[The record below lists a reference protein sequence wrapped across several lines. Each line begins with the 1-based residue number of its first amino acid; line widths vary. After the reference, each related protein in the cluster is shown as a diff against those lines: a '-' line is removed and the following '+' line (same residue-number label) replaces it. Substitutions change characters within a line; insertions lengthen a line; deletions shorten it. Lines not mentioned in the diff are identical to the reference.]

1 MEKFGGMKHF
11 TPFWKR
17 FFGFYLAIYALMI
30 LCTALFLFEVKEW
43 DASTVWVLL
52 TALPVYSLGYIAP
65 GMAISALVG
74 VIMRKSKYR
83 AVAASAVSGAFSALA
98 EMLVLADFGLFR
110 GFGFHFNM
118 FVWNLITTPG
128 GFASMGLRNDTIL
141 PLVLAILLILG
152 FNAFAVW
159 GIFFSRGGKIGE
171 AFYKPLA
178 GWKKFALAAL
188 LVVCGIANPFIFAW
202 NHYIKNSAPLLAA
215 ERIPLYQRATM
226 KDFFRDT
233 LKIKEPKRTELLMRI
248 RKSRSIRYPVA
259 PIRRRADRKRF
270 NVVWLTCESWRADM
284 LDREIMPRACRFADR
299 YAISF
304 KDNHSGGNG
313 TRQGMFSM
321 FYGLYGSYWHS
332 FLSGRAG
339 AQIIDWMIEDKYDFG
354 CFTSAKFSY
363 PEFDQTIFA
372 KLPAKV
378 LHSFDRDVTYKR
390 DIRNTKQLIDFIGSD
405 HGGKPFMAFMFFES
419 PHYPYEFPPE
429 NAKFK
434 EFAAKVNYLDQL
446 GAEHAEKI
454 KNRYRNSCVTL
465 DGFLGQVFA
474 MLEEKKLLDNTIVV
488 VVGDHGEEFF
498 EHGRLGHN
506 SDFTREQIRTPL
518 LLHIPGVKPG
528 VYTGMSSH
536 VDIVAMLAPY
546 FGIENDPADFCLGK
560 DLIGPKSPVR
570 NYAVIAGWD
579 TIFFVGKKYKMLLP
593 VNSFDAVT
601 MKLYDA
607 QDNPLPD
614 PQVFFREY
622 RNELVEVQ
630 KDMRR
635 FY

>member
-1 MEKFGGMKHF
+1 MNGKFD
-11 TPFWKR
+11 FWKR
-17 FFGFYLAIYALMI
+17 FSAYYLLMYLLMM
-30 LCTALFLFEVKEW
+30 LCTALFFFEVREW
-43 DASTVWVLL
+43 SAATALLLL
-52 TALPVYSLGYIAP
+52 TALPVYSLGYVAP
-65 GMAISALVG
+65 GMLISLLLA
-74 VIMRKSKYR
+74 VILRKKKCR
-83 AVAASAVSGAFSALA
+83 AAVAAVSAGACSALA
-98 EMLVLADFGLFR
+98 QMIVLADFGLFR

-118 FVWNLITTPG
+118 FVWNLVTTPG
-128 GFASMGLRNDTIL
+128 GFASMGLRSDTIL
-141 PLVLAILLILG
+141 PLAAAIILICA
-152 FNAFAVW
+152 FNALMVW
-159 GIFFSRGGKIGE
+159 GVGFWRGGRIGL
-171 AFYKPLA
+171 AVYRILA
-178 GWKKFALAAL
+178 GWRKYALIAFVA
-188 LVVCGIANPFIFAW
+188 VCGFVNPVVFAW
-202 NHYIKNSAPLLAA
+202 NHYVKNSTPLLAA
-215 ERIPLYQRATM
+215 ERIPAYQRATM
-226 KDFFRDT
+226 RDIFRK
-233 LKIKEPKRTELLMRI
+233 LKFKEPKRDELLMRI
-248 RKSRSIRYPVA
+248 GKSKSIRYPLA
-259 PIRRRADRKRF
+259 PIRRRAERKRF

-284 LDREIMPRACRFADR
+284 LGPEVMPNACRFADK
-299 YAISF
+299 YAVSF

-332 FLSGRAG
+332 FLSGRTG
-339 AQIIDWMIEDKYDFG
+339 AQIIDWMINDNYDFG

-372 KLPAKV
+372 KLPAGA

-390 DIRNTKQLIDFIGSD
+390 DIRNTKQLIDFITSD

-434 EFAAKVNYLDQL
+434 DFAAKVNYLDQL
-446 GAEHAEKI
+446 GKEHAEKI
-454 KNRYRNSCVTL
+454 RNRYRNSCFTL

-474 MLEEKKLLDNTIVV
+474 VLEERKLLDDTIVV

-518 LLHIPGVKPG
+518 LLHIPGVQPG

-536 VDIVAMLAPY
+536 VDIVAMLAPH
-546 FGIENDPADFCLGK
+546 FGVENDPADFCLGK
-560 DLIGPKSPVR
+560 NLIGPGAPVR
-570 NYAVIAGWD
+570 DYAVIAGWS
-579 TIFFVGKKYKMLLP
+579 TIFFVGKKYKMVLP
-593 VNSFDAVT
+593 LNSFDAVT

-607 QDNPLPD
+607 MDNPLPD